1 MQGCTRIPRTCCLWS
16 YVAPTSTETMQVP
29 SAAARAISC
38 QFQVVTSGAVWTL
51 VYNVVWG
58 VAWFV
63 FMRQEWE
70 EAVTAIGRTSPW
82 TAEVWFLWV
91 VLTVPMGVAI
101 MAYASGRASSSYTA
115 AVAAGTAVWLL
126 LTVAMGAY
134 SLSQSLS
141 VRVIVS
147 DSVVNLV
154 GMVAASLAGAW
165 SQREGPHDGNVE
177 GAA

>member
-1 MQGCTRIPRTCCLWS
+1 MRSTNWRRV
-16 YVAPTSTETMQVP
+16 VA
-29 SAAARAISC
+29 
-38 QFQVVTSGAVWTL
+38 SGAVWTL
-51 VYNVVWG
+51 VYNLVWG

-70 EAVTAIGRTSPW
+70 EAVAAIGRTSPW

-101 MAYASGRASSSYTA
+101 MAYASGRARASSA
-115 AVAAGTAVWLL
+115 AVIAGTAVWLL

-141 VRVIVS
+141 VRIIVS

-165 SQREGPHDGNVE
+165 SQREGPRDENFE
-177 GAA
+177 RAA

>member
-1 MQGCTRIPRTCCLWS
+1 MRSTNWRRV
-16 YVAPTSTETMQVP
+16 VA
-29 SAAARAISC
+29 
-38 QFQVVTSGAVWTL
+38 SGAVWTL

-70 EAVTAIGRTSPW
+70 EAVAAIGRTSPW

-126 LTVAMGAY
+126 LTVAMAAY

-177 GAA
+177 RAA